1 MSALDLDDIRTNAK
15 TLLDI
20 DDDLFISSAQQIAL
34 ANIANREVY
43 KMICRAAPD
52 MFLEPVEQETWP
64 SGTES
69 LDITTVLGAEPYQII
84 SIMETPNSGAIS
96 DSNRPWNWS
105 PMDYRDRAR
114 WSYGSMRN
122 RLDSD
127 NERKYNTRY
136 SLQGNLLFATPIPT
150 SDRFL
155 HISWIP
161 QVTALS
167 SGGNEVLDGKA
178 EQFGD
183 AVCYRLAV
191 LMNSKQEHQN
201 SSVDNLWFEAQ
212 QQIKALSRRQI
223 QRSPRVRSRGR
234 Y

>member
-20 DDDLFISSAQQIAL
+20 DDDLFITSTQQTAL

-43 KMICRAAPD
+43 KMICRVAPD
-52 MFLEPVEQETWP
+52 MFLDVDTETWP

-69 LDITTVLGAEPYQII
+69 LNIVTVLSAEPYQII

-96 DSNRPWNWS
+96 DSNRPWSWH

-114 WSYGSMRN
+114 SSHGGVSN
-122 RLDSD
+122 RLDSN

-136 SLQGNLLFATPIPT
+136 SLQGDQLFATPIPT
-150 SDRFL
+150 SERFL

-167 SGGNEVLDGKA
+167 AGGNEVLDGKA

-191 LMNSKQEHQN
+191 LMNAKQEHQN
-201 SSVDNLWFEAQ
+201 GAVDNLWFEAQ

>member
-96 DSNRPWNWS
+96 DSNRPWNWN